1 MKSIGYAKFRSLFAV
16 MLVALVGGAFFGFDR
31 LYGEV
36 SGIAKVRE
44 DARKFRAEAAPL
56 KMSTRSL
63 VPDLRHTYPTPYRP
77 EGSALLPS
85 VQPRLF
91 RTSPDGTVSDGKVTE
106 VTSAHVLFLGGS
118 TTECNEVDELFRF
131 PAMVESILR
140 ERGAGIQS
148 TNGGVRGHTTL
159 DAINSLLNRP
169 DLSAA
174 KTVVLMENINDRLL
188 LAIREGYGAELS
200 EAAPTTVAAVLEA
213 ASATVWSAWEYLA
226 YRSNLLFF
234 ARSGDWFGGGH
245 STARGFVTERTLDD
259 LPLPSKEAQS
269 LYERNLKVFVGVV
282 RALDKSPVLM
292 TQPLG
297 KRSPGQMMFNDIVR
311 KVARGTGAH
320 LIDLDLLLP
329 EDRGW
334 AYLGDHIHLSNRGS
348 REVASLIAA
357 SLAPSFGVSYF
368 APPADT
374 GLTSLSR
381 LAELCPAPGD
391 GGDTPSL
398 PRIFQVLGDSGRYP
412 SVSAD
417 GRWLLFQ
424 SRPGSLDRI
433 RALRLSDSR
442 LFDLSPASATV
453 HERHPA
459 FLDVVGDGF
468 TIVFGHG
475 TVGEQKGQERL
486 MVRAWPSGATQP
498 LLDDDALAG
507 SIPTVIGRQVVFAG
521 SRDLDGA
528 RAPNLYRFDRVR
540 RTIERLTEANAEQW
554 RPFGG
559 TAGEIYF
566 ISDAGGR
573 FAIYRRDA
581 STGKSEKV
589 IESSGD
595 EWDPALSPDGR
606 WLAFASKR
614 NGNWDVYVAPTTDF
628 ARLRRV
634 TSLPGD
640 EWDPAW
646 HPGGRVLLFGSA
658 QESEP
663 KIMAL
668 CAFGTPPLN
677 P

>member
-1 MKSIGYAKFRSLFAV
+1 MKSRGYTRFRPLFAII
-16 MLVALVGGAFFGFDR
+16 LVALVVGAFVGLDR
-31 LYGEV
+31 VYGEA

-85 VQPRLF
+85 AQPRLF
-91 RTSPDGTVSDGKVTE
+91 RTGPDGTVSNGE
-106 VTSAHVLFLGGS
+106 VAGEASPRVLFLGGS
-118 TTECNEVDELFRF
+118 TTECNEVDEPFRF

-140 ERGAGIQS
+140 ERGAAIRS

-169 DLSAA
+169 DLSTA
-174 KTVVLMENINDRLL
+174 KTVILMENINDRLL

-200 EAAPTTVAAVLEA
+200 DAAPTTLAAVLEA
-213 ASATVWSAWEYLA
+213 AGATVRSAWEYLA
-226 YRSNLLFF
+226 YRSNLLFV

-245 STARGFVTERTLDD
+245 STARGFVTERTLDE
-259 LPLPSKEAQS
+259 LPLPSEEAQG
-269 LYERNLKVFVGVV
+269 LYERNLKAFVGIA

-297 KRSPGQMMFNDIVR
+297 KRSPGQMIFNDIVR
-311 KVARGTGAH
+311 KVAKDSGAQ

-348 REVASLIAA
+348 REVARLIAA
-357 SLAPSFGVSYF
+357 SLAPSFGVSYV

-381 LAELCPAPGD
+381 LAELCPAPSDRGD
-391 GGDTPSL
+391 LPSL
-398 PRIFQVLGDSGRYP
+398 PRVFQVVGDSGRYP

-417 GRWLLFQ
+417 GRWLMFQ
-424 SRPGSLDRI
+424 SRPGPLDRI
-433 RALRLSDSR
+433 RALRLSDHR
-442 LFDLSPASATV
+442 LFDLTPADATV

-459 FLDVVGDGF
+459 FLDVAGEGF
-468 TIVFGHG
+468 SVVFGHG
-475 TVGEQKGQERL
+475 TVGEHIGHERL
-486 MVRAWPSGATQP
+486 MVRAWPSGATHP
-498 LLDDDALAG
+498 LHNDQALTG
-507 SIPTVIGRQVVFAG
+507 SIPTVNGRQVVFAG

-528 RAPNLYRFDRVR
+528 RAPNLYRFDRDR
-540 RTIERLTEANAEQW
+540 QTIERLTEANAEQW
-554 RPFGG
+554 RPFGVA
-559 TAGEIYF
+559 AGEIYF

-581 STGKSEKV
+581 SSAETKKV
-589 IESSGD
+589 VESSGD
-595 EWDPALSPDGR
+595 EWDPAISPDGR
-606 WLAFASKR
+606 WIAFASKR
-614 NGNWDVYVAPTTDF
+614 NGNWDLYVGPTSDLT
-628 ARLRRV
+628 RLRRV
-634 TSLPGD
+634 TGLPGD

-658 QESEP
+658 EEGEP
-663 KIMAL
+663 RIMAL
-668 CAFGTPPLN
+668 CVFGSPIIDP
-677 P
+677 